1 MMFTPKAFKEEDFE
15 TIKALKIERV

>member
-15 TIKALKIERV
+15 TIKVLKIERV